1 MSIDSRMRGSEG
13 PGTEPRRGVRGGRDE
28 TRILIVDDNPAIHR
42 DFDKILGAGTEPDQ
56 VLAGVESLLFGDAPA
71 AGRERTR
78 YALEFASQGQEG
90 VERARQ
96 AAAAGRPF
104 AIAFIDMRMPP
115 GWDGLE
121 TIERLWAVDPDVQ
134 VVICSAHSDYDWNDV
149 VARLGQTDRLLV
161 VKKPFEPIEVL
172 QCASALARK
181 WQHERA
187 LRLQVETLENVVAAR
202 TEKLEAV
209 NRQLRHLATHDA
221 LTGLP
226 NRVLLDD
233 RLAQAVAHAHRD
245 GQPFAL
251 LVVDLDRFKLI
262 NDSLGHRAGDVV
274 LDEVS
279 RRLSSV
285 VRDIDTVART
295 GGDEFIM
302 VISPSA
308 MPEDAVAIAHRA
320 KEALRAPM
328 RVSGVE
334 LHVTSSIG
342 VAYYPTDAGSAD
354 SLIARADAAMYCAKQ
369 RGRNNVQCF
378 AEGMDAVT
386 VGRVSLESDLH
397 AALEAGQFELHYQ
410 PKPNTESGDVYSAEA
425 LIRWRHPQRGLIGP
439 DEFIPLAEECGLINE
454 IGAWVLR
461 EACRQCAEWQRSSL
475 PPLRVAVNVAA
486 TQFRRGDLL
495 DVVRGALQSAGLEA
509 RFLEIELTESA
520 VMTNPEES
528 AAILEQL
535 SRMGVL
541 VSVDDFGTGYSSINY
556 LRRFPIDKLK
566 IDRSFVRDLEC
577 EVDASIVQAIISLAH
592 SLKLKVVAEG
602 VETPAQ
608 LQFLRSLG
616 CDQYQGFHF
625 SPPLPAGQFADF
637 LRGWQ
642 RPEDAESRAEADRT
656 HSKLAGYR

>member
-1 MSIDSRMRGSEG
+1 MTNPAATKVDGG
-13 PGTEPRRGVRGGRDE
+13 PGE
-28 TRILIVDDNPAIHR
+28 TRILVVDDNPAIHR
-42 DFDKILGAGTEPDQ
+42 DFDKILAPDPGPPAA
-56 VLAGVESLLFGDAPA
+56 LAEVESLLFGDAPA
-71 AGRERTR
+71 TDRVHAR
-78 YALEFASQGQEG
+78 YVLEFASQGQEG
-90 VERARQ
+90 VERAKH
-96 AAAAGRPF
+96 AVDAGRPF

-134 VVICSAHSDYDWNDV
+134 VVICSAHSDYDWSDV

-161 VKKPFEPIEVL
+161 LKKPFEPIEVL

-187 LRLQVETLENVVAAR
+187 LRVQVETLENVVAAR
-202 TEKLEAV
+202 TEKLEAA

-233 RLAQAVAHAHRD
+233 RLAQAMAHANRD

-274 LDEVS
+274 LDQTS

-295 GGDEFIM
+295 GGDEFI
-302 VISPSA
+302 VLINPSGG
-308 MPEDAVAIAHRA
+308 PDDALAIARRA
-320 KEALRAPM
+320 KEALRAPI

-334 LHVTSSIG
+334 LHVTCSVGI
-342 VAYYPTDAGSAD
+342 AYYPTNASSAD

-378 AEGMDAVT
+378 AEGMDADT

-397 AALEAGQFELHYQ
+397 AAIEAGQFELHYQ
-410 PKPNTESGDVYSAEA
+410 PKAETASGDVYSAEA
-425 LIRWRHPQRGLIGP
+425 LIRWRHPQRGLIQPG
-439 DEFIPLAEECGLINE
+439 DFIPLAEESGLINE
-454 IGAWVLR
+454 IGAWVLH
-461 EACRQCAEWQRSSL
+461 EACRQCAEWRRSGL
-475 PPLRVAVNVAA
+475 PELRVAVNVAA

-495 DVVRGALQSAGLEA
+495 DVVKGALADAGLDP
-509 RFLEIELTESA
+509 RYLEIELTESA
-520 VMTNPEES
+520 VMTHPEES

-535 SRMGVL
+535 SRMGV
-541 VSVDDFGTGYSSINY
+541 VVAVDDFGTGYSSINY

-566 IDRSFVRDLEC
+566 IDRSFVRELGC
-577 EVDASIVQAIISLAH
+577 ETDASIVQAIISLAH
-592 SLKLKVVAEG
+592 SLRLKVVAEG
-602 VETPAQ
+602 VETPDQ
-608 LQFLRSLG
+608 LRFLRSLG

-625 SPPLPAGQFADF
+625 SPPLPPAEFAEL

-642 RPEDAESRAEADRT
+642 RPEDAQSRDEAART
-656 HSKLAGYR
+656 HSKLAAYR

>member
-1 MSIDSRMRGSEG
+1 
-13 PGTEPRRGVRGGRDE
+13 
-28 TRILIVDDNPAIHR
+28 
-42 DFDKILGAGTEPDQ
+42 
-56 VLAGVESLLFGDAPA
+56 
-71 AGRERTR
+71 
-78 YALEFASQGQEG
+78 
-90 VERARQ
+90 
-96 AAAAGRPF
+96 
-104 AIAFIDMRMPP
+104 MPP

-134 VVICSAHSDYDWNDV
+134 VVICSAHSDYDWSDV

-187 LRLQVETLENVVAAR
+187 LLSQVETLESVVAAR
-202 TEKLEAV
+202 TEKLEAA

-233 RLAQAVAHAHRD
+233 RLAQAVAHANRD
-245 GQPFAL
+245 AQPFAL
-251 LVVDLDRFKLI
+251 LVLDLDRFKHI

-295 GGDEFIM
+295 GGDEFIV
-302 VISPSA
+302 VINPSNA
-308 MPEDAVAIAHRA
+308 PEDALAIAHRA
-320 KEALRAPM
+320 RDTLRAPM

-334 LHVTSSIG
+334 LHVTCSVGI
-342 VAYYPTDAGSAD
+342 AYYPTDANSAD

-378 AEGMDAVT
+378 AQGMDAVT
-386 VGRVSLESDLH
+386 VERVSLESDLH

-410 PKPNTESGDVYSAEA
+410 PKPDTESGDVYGAEA
-425 LIRWRHPQRGLIGP
+425 LIRWRHPQRGLIVP
-439 DEFIPLAEECGLINE
+439 DQFIPLAEECGLINE

-461 EACRQCAEWQRSSL
+461 EACRQCAEWQRSGL
-475 PPLRVAVNVAA
+475 PALRVAVNVAA

-495 DVVRGALQSAGLEA
+495 DVIRGALGSAGLEP

-566 IDRSFVRDLEC
+566 IDRSFVRDLDC

-592 SLKLKVVAEG
+592 SLRLKVVAEG
-602 VETPAQ
+602 VETPEQ
-608 LQFLRSLG
+608 LKFLRSLG

-625 SPPLPAGQFADF
+625 SPPLPANQFAEF
-637 LRGWQ
+637 LRVWQ
-642 RPEDAESRAEADRT
+642 RPEDAESRAEAERT
-656 HSKLAGYR
+656 QSKLAGYR

>member
-1 MSIDSRMRGSEG
+1 MTETGSREM
-13 PGTEPRRGVRGGRDE
+13 
-28 TRILIVDDNPAIHR
+28 TRILVVDDNPAIHR
-42 DFDKILGAGTEPDQ
+42 DFDKILGASAQPAAA
-56 VLAGVESLLFGDAPA
+56 LASVESLLFGDAPA
-71 AGRERTR
+71 AERLSPR

-90 VERARQ
+90 VERAKR
-96 AAAAGRPF
+96 AATAGRPF

-134 VVICSAHSDYDWNDV
+134 VVICSAHSDYDWSDV

-161 VKKPFEPIEVL
+161 LKKPFEPIEVL

-187 LRLQVETLENVVAAR
+187 LRAQVETLENVVAAR
-202 TEKLEAV
+202 TEKLEAA

-233 RLAQAVAHAHRD
+233 RLAQAMAHANRD
-245 GQPFAL
+245 GQSFAV
-251 LVVDLDRFKLI
+251 LVVDLDRFKMI

-274 LDEVS
+274 LDEMS

-295 GGDEFIM
+295 GGDEFIV
-302 VISPSA
+302 VISPSGA
-308 MPEDAVAIAHRA
+308 AEDALGIARRA
-320 KEALRAPM
+320 RDTLRAPLG
-328 RVSGVE
+328 VSGVE
-334 LHVTSSIG
+334 LHVTCSIG
-342 VAYYPTDAGSAD
+342 VAYYPTDANSAE
-354 SLIARADAAMYCAKQ
+354 SLVARADAAMYCAKQ

-378 AEGMDAVT
+378 AQGMDAAT

-397 AALEAGQFELHYQ
+397 AAIDAGQFELHYQ
-410 PKPNTESGDVYSAEA
+410 PKPDTESGDVYGAEA
-425 LIRWRHPQRGLIGP
+425 LIRWRHPQRGLIAP
-439 DEFIPLAEECGLINE
+439 EHFIPLAEECGLINE

-461 EACRQCAEWQRSSL
+461 EACRQCAEWQQSGL
-475 PPLRVAVNVAA
+475 PELRVAVNVAA

-495 DVVRGALQSAGLEA
+495 DVIRGALLSAGLEP

-541 VSVDDFGTGYSSINY
+541 VSVDDFGTGYSSISY

-566 IDRSFVRDLEC
+566 IDRSFVRDLDC

-602 VETPAQ
+602 VETPDQ

-625 SPPLPAGQFADF
+625 SPPLPAGQFAEL

-642 RPEDAESRAEADRT
+642 RPEDEQARAEGERT

>member
-1 MSIDSRMRGSEG
+1 M
-13 PGTEPRRGVRGGRDE
+13 TGGRDE

-42 DFDKILGAGTEPDQ
+42 DFDKILGPGTRPGQE
-56 VLAGVESLLFGDAPA
+56 LASVESLLFGDAPTA
-71 AGRERTR
+71 ARELPR
-78 YALEFASQGQEG
+78 YKLEFASQGEEG
-90 VERARQ
+90 VECARRAV
-96 AAAAGRPF
+96 AAGHPF

-115 GWDGLE
+115 GWDGLQ
-121 TIERLWAVDPDVQ
+121 TIERLWEADPDIQ
-134 VVICSAHSDYDWNDV
+134 VVICSAHSDYDWSDV
-149 VARLGQTDRLLV
+149 VARLGHTDRLLV

-187 LRLQVETLENVVAAR
+187 LLGQVETLENVVAAR
-202 TEKLEAV
+202 TEKLEAA

-233 RLAQAVAHAHRD
+233 RLAQAVAHANRD

-251 LVVDLDRFKLI
+251 LAVDLDRFKLI
-262 NDSLGHRAGDVV
+262 NDSLGHRAGDGV
-274 LDEVS
+274 LDEVA
-279 RRLSSV
+279 RRLASV

-295 GGDEFIM
+295 GGDEFVV
-302 VISPSA
+302 VISPSGA
-308 MPEDAVAIAHRA
+308 PEDAVAIAHRA
-320 KEALRAPM
+320 KDMLRAPM

-334 LHVTSSIG
+334 LHVTCSVG
-342 VAYYPTDAGSAD
+342 VAYYPTDANSAD

-378 AEGMDAVT
+378 AQGMDAVT
-386 VGRVSLESDLH
+386 VGRVSLENDLH
-397 AALEAGQFELHYQ
+397 TAIAARQFELHYQ
-410 PKPNTESGDVYSAEA
+410 PKPDTQSGDVYSAEA
-425 LIRWRHPQRGLIGP
+425 LIRWRHPQRGLIMP
-439 DEFIPLAEECGLINE
+439 DDFIPLAEECGLINE

-461 EACRQCAEWQRSSL
+461 EACRQCAEWQRTGL
-475 PPLRVAVNVAA
+475 PAMRVAVNVAA
-486 TQFRRGDLL
+486 AQFRRGDLL
-495 DVVRGALQSAGLEA
+495 DVIRGALESPGLEP

-566 IDRSFVRDLEC
+566 IDRSFVRDLDC

-602 VETPAQ
+602 VETPQQ

-625 SPPLPAGQFADF
+625 SPPLPAN
-637 LRGWQ
+637 
-642 RPEDAESRAEADRT
+642 
-656 HSKLAGYR
+656 